1 MKGKKILLA
10 VTGSIAAYKSATLI
24 RLLIKSG
31 ATVKV
36 IMTEASTSFIS
47 PLTLSTLSKHPVHTN
62 VIDDE
67 AWNNHVELGLWAD
80 AMVVAPATATTIGK
94 MANGISDNIVTAV
107 YLSAKCP
114 VYVAPAMDRD
124 MWLHPATQHNITTLQ
139 SFGNLLIDAEEG
151 ELASGLIGK
160 GRMAEPENILSR
172 LTNDLVANQDLD
184 GKQVLIT
191 AGPTYET
198 LDPVRFLGNYSSGK
212 MGMALAEKCA
222 DRGALVHLVLGPSS
236 QSSSH
241 PQIKIYKVSS
251 GDQMYDQ
258 CKKLHQQSNIC
269 IFAAAV
275 ADYKPKEI
283 SDKKIKKSGNTL
295 TLELEKTTDIAASLG
310 KDKAPEQLHI
320 GFALETNDPEK
331 HAKAKLVKKNFDLI
345 VLNSMTDKGAGFQH
359 DTNKITI
366 YHSDG
371 NKQVFP
377 LKLKTEVAQDI
388 INTLVK
394 NFVK

>member
-36 IMTEASTSFIS
+36 IMTPASTSFIS
-47 PLTLSTLSKHPVHTN
+47 PLTLSTLSKHPVHTD
-62 VIDDE
+62 VIDNA

-80 AMVVAPATATTIGK
+80 AMVVAPATATTLGK

-114 VYVAPAMDRD
+114 VYIAPAMDRD
-124 MWLHPATQHNITTLQ
+124 MWLHPATQNNISSLQ
-139 SFGNLLIDAEEG
+139 SYGNRLIDAEEG

-160 GRMAEPENILSR
+160 GRMAEPENIIAR
-172 LTNDLVANQDLD
+172 LTKDLIAHQDLA

-191 AGPTYET
+191 AGPTYEA
-198 LDPVRFLGNYSSGK
+198 LDPVRFLGNHSSGK
-212 MGMALAEKCA
+212 MGLALAEACA
-222 DRGALVHLVLGPSS
+222 DRGAHVHLVLGPSRLS
-236 QSSSH
+236 ISH
-241 PQIKIYKVSS
+241 PLVNTYEV
-251 GDQMYDQ
+251 GTAAEMYDK
-258 CKKLHQQSNIC
+258 CNMLHKQSEIC

-275 ADYKPKEI
+275 ADYRPKEI
-283 SDKKIKKSGNTL
+283 SDKKIKKTGDTL
-295 TLELEKTTDIAASLG
+295 TLELEKTTDIAAALG
-310 KDKAPEQLHI
+310 KAKSPDQFHI

-331 HAKAKLVKKNFDLI
+331 HAKAKLAKKNLDMI
-345 VLNSMTDKGAGFQH
+345 VLNSLSDKGAGFQH

-366 YHSDG
+366 FLSDG
-371 NKQVFP
+371 KQQDFP

-388 INTLVK
+388 INTLVN